1 MLLRVVNIAHEDFAT
16 SIQAKLVQH
25 LRVVSD
31 DKLARWYEEHHT
43 GAKGRYCLCHSTHGG
58 TNNNMGVEVDWRDM
72 AKLCPASSTIGT
84 FIGCL
89 CHFVKE
95 LGKEHEGTLVAAGTP
110 NAFIS
115 EPVIHKEIWDSLQ
128 HMHPL
133 TLACSFVTPNAFIS
147 EQVIHKEIWDLL
159 QHMHPL
165 TLVCSFVM
173 TGKGKKLDTALARYI
188 GLIHLRIKTHLR
200 IKSWH
205 ENYNQIA
212 YPRIE
217 DIKSMLVPS
226 QRLLNILDPDG
237 TLDTAEL
244 RELLKERRHQY
255 EDIVLDNDTEVLDEM
270 PLEEALD
277 VYESFHHMT
286 RNATWCKVPFTCT
299 CVTSHAHCVCQHA
312 VMLTSIFDRD
322 LNVPAEYVAATPGL
336 RKKTQKV
343 NGTAGPK
350 RARLLAQRR
359 KETATKES
367 KLQHMFMKGI
377 GASKEQAS
385 AKSVI
390 DIADLVI
397 PEPEVP
403 SSDDDDFMK
412 VMMIAPS

>member
-1 MLLRVVNIAHEDFAT
+1 M
-16 SIQAKLVQH
+16 QH

-31 DKLARWYEEHHT
+31 DKSARWYEEHHT

-72 AKLCPASSTIGT
+72 SKLCPSSSTIGT

-133 TLACSFVTPNAFIS
+133 TLACSFV
-147 EQVIHKEIWDLL
+147 
-159 QHMHPL
+159 
-165 TLVCSFVM
+165 M

-188 GLIHLRIKTHLR
+188 GLIYDHVDDLPTHLR

-244 RELLKERRHQY
+244 RELLKERRQQY
-255 EDIVLDNDTEVLDEM
+255 EDIVLDKDTEVLDKM

-286 RNATWCKVPFTCT
+286 RNATWGKVPFTCT

-367 KLQHMFMKGI
+367 KLQHMCMKGI